1 MEKQMSEGRY
11 SQKQFLGTFSSF
23 PLPPTPPHPHAEWPP
38 FLKPHCFSSHCI
50 YSNGPRK
57 SGRWILPIN
66 SWAPP
71 CTFLRHI
78 LAALKQGRNV
88 LSIGIIPSP
97 LSTKASSSLY
107 TPVTHSPSADPYVQN
122 NNDTLTNHQR
132 SLNRK
137 DKIHSYSFWSYS
149 HLPRVGLKKIVGLNE
164 SAEALRKSK
173 QIARCVIYTSI
184 VIS

>member
-1 MEKQMSEGRY
+1 M
-11 SQKQFLGTFSSF
+11 LGSLLL
-23 PLPPTPPHPHAEWPP
+23 LPPTPHPPYPRAEWPP

-66 SWAPP
+66 PCVPP
-71 CTFLRHI
+71 CTFLRRI
-78 LAALKQGRNV
+78 LAALKQGRSV
-88 LSIGIIPSP
+88 LSIGIIPSH

-122 NNDTLTNHQR
+122 NNGTLTNHQR
-132 SLNRK
+132 SLNQK